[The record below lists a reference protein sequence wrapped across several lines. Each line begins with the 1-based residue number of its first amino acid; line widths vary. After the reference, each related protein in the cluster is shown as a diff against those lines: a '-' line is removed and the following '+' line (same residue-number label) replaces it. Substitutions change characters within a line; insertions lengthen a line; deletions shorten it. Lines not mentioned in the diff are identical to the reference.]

1 MKRFFT
7 LALAA
12 FMTLTAVDAQAQHIQ
27 KQRVGSYYDGDN
39 IVFAEARTTLAVDVT
54 VEHEVFVVGPYARYA
69 QRLLG
74 TRASLVGR
82 DEYHIV
88 SSEVMLTDSDHHY
101 ESRTMVSAQ
110 DEAVAEFGYPLIDK
124 LSSVDVELEAAAEAA
139 AKQIY
144 ALRRAR
150 LDLITGEL
158 GDGSFGAGVTSA
170 LEEIE
175 RLEREYLDL
184 FYGKRSV
191 ITSSHRYI
199 VPIEEDKSTYLI
211 ARFNREEG
219 LVDEDDL
226 SGDIILVTI
235 RPSQMSYPA
244 GDPKGKIAYR
254 YANNANVML
263 SLGGNPL
270 TERVLPIYE
279 CGCTVLFPSPVK

>member
-7 LALAA
+7 LAIAA

-27 KQRVGSYYDGDN
+27 KQLVGSYYDGDN

-110 DEAVAEFGYPLIDK
+110 DEAVAEFGYPLIDQ

-235 RPSQMSYPA
+235 RPSQMNYPA